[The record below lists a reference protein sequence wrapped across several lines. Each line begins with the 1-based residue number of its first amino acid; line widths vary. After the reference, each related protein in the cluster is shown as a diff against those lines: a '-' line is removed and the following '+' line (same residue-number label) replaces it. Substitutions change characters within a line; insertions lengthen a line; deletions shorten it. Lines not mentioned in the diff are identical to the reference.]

1 MKGNQLVYSGVFV
14 FDITDFTRNND
25 VTFSTQL
32 INKYLCMTYK
42 SI

>member
-14 FDITDFTRNND
+14 FDITDFNND